1 VDVFPFDRCA
11 DYRRRAQE
19 ARSMASWMSLND
31 AKEQLLEHATHL
43 DTLAETE
50 ERRIRQ
56 IAPLQVLKPE
66 T

>member
-1 VDVFPFDRCA
+1 
-11 DYRRRAQE
+11 
-19 ARSMASWMSLND
+19 MAGWMSLND